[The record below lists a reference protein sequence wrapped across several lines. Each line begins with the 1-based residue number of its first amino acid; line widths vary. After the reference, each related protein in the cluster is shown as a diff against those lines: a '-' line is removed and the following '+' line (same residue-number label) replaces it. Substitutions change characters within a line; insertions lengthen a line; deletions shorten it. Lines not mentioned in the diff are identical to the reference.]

1 MNHFFK
7 IWLIII
13 FTTTYFLY
21 YSFAET
27 EIQYKLIYDR
37 VIIIHGENAEWVTC
51 VNCQSKCN
59 SYYAFTLARTTDPVL
74 LQLLWHRPERP
85 FHQHSY
91 IRSAGF
97 RTGRVSTS
105 HCNRQLPLS
114 VIFVYHGIVVTK
126 KKDRIQT
133 YHSRSCLS
141 PHIEKISMLYRNHD
155 TGLFGQFQAFSGLL

>member
-1 MNHFFK
+1 MICNDVVCLRH
-7 IWLIII
+7 I
-13 FTTTYFLY
+13 
-21 YSFAET
+21 SFYTKERQVST
-27 EIQYKLIYDR
+27 KRSRICLPR
-37 VIIIHGENAEWVTC
+37 F
-51 VNCQSKCN
+51 NCQSKCN

-74 LQLLWHRPERP
+74 LQLLWHGPERP

>member
-1 MNHFFK
+1 MIKNTARIDTIYPHLTLQNKQSESSLSFTLANLQFACQLTFFYA
-7 IWLIII
+7 
-13 FTTTYFLY
+13 F
-21 YSFAET
+21 
-27 EIQYKLIYDR
+27 
-37 VIIIHGENAEWVTC
+37 
-51 VNCQSKCN
+51 NCQSKCN

-74 LQLLWHRPERP
+74 LQLLWHGPERP

>member
-1 MNHFFK
+1 MPCLFC
-7 IWLIII
+7 III
-13 FTTTYFLY
+13 KYTT
-21 YSFAET
+21 
-27 EIQYKLIYDR
+27 DR
-37 VIIIHGENAEWVTC
+37 RISTCFFIIFPLC
-51 VNCQSKCN
+51 FNCQSKCN

-74 LQLLWHRPERP
+74 LQLLWHGPERP

-155 TGLFGQFQAFSGLL
+155 TGLYRQFQAFSGLL